1 MSEIIDRRMPVPISH
16 ESSTTQP
23 LASIQKPLSGKLSSS
38 VQQPSSLKQASTP
51 ATSEFSAFELGDD
64 IGDEHWWRALQQK
77 GTPLVEPLANDQA
90 RVTFVWRD
98 PHGDEHRSPIRRVY
112 IDVNSVT
119 NHRSRNPQ
127 SLERIAGTDV
137 WRWRTTL
144 PANWRGTYT
153 LAPVAKDY
161 LPPNWS
167 GSEERQRM
175 SQRVWWRDVM
185 SQAIAD
191 PLNPNQPYSA
201 SWGGAASALHLPQAP
216 KQRAWRSLDAGE
228 SRPGD
233 DSGALL
239 QELHWSSQT
248 LGNRRK
254 VWIFSPEEAQGDNLD
269 PRRRPLVILLD
280 GQHWATRMPAFSALQ
295 YETRQGALPPAVY
308 VLIDAIDGERRSEE
322 LCCNPRFWE
331 AVQDELIP
339 LAASVTPFSS
349 RAMDTVVAGQSFG
362 GLAAMYAGLAF
373 SERFGCVLSQSGSF
387 WWPYVEYLHAPL
399 GQCAVR
405 RPGERGALAE
415 QLAQGRLSARPL
427 RIYQEVGARED
438 VMIDLNET
446 LRIELERAGHH
457 VNYQLFEGG
466 HDWLCWRGGLIEGL
480 RWLLEQPG

>member
-1 MSEIIDRRMPVPISH
+1 MSEIIGRRMPVPISH
-16 ESSTTQP
+16 EPSSAQP
-23 LASIQKPLSGKLSSS
+23 LAS
-38 VQQPSSLKQASTP
+38 VQHTSPPVA
-51 ATSEFSAFELGDD
+51 SEFSAFGLDGD
-64 IGDEHWWRALQQK
+64 IGDERWWRSLQQK
-77 GTPLVEPLANDQA
+77 GTPLVESLANDKA

-98 PHGDEHRSPIRRVY
+98 PHGDEHCSPIRRVY

-144 PANWRGTYT
+144 PANWRGTYA
-153 LAPVAKDY
+153 LAPVTKDY

-175 SQRVWWRDVM
+175 SQRVWWRDLM

-201 SWGGAASALHLPQAP
+201 GWGAASALHLPQAP
-216 KQRAWRSLDAGE
+216 EQTAWGSVDAGE
-228 SRPGD
+228 TGLGD
-233 DSGALL
+233 GALL
-239 QELHWSSQT
+239 QALHWSSQT

-254 VWIFSPEEAQGDNLD
+254 VWIFSPEEAQGDNVD

-339 LAASVTPFSS
+339 LAAGVTPFSS

-438 VMIDLNET
+438 VMIDLNDT

-457 VNYQLFEGG
+457 VNYHLFEGG

-480 RWLLEQPG
+480 RWLLEQPD